1 MKRYVDVNDEE
12 KEYFSP
18 YFEFYYVHKY
28 MLVPTFQAVHMCLGT
43 IPVFRQQNVLGGLGQ
58 KRGIFTDVLYM
69 LT

>member
-28 MLVPTFQAVHMCLGT
+28 IYLVPTFQAVHTYYLGT
-43 IPVFRQQNVLGGLGQ
+43 IPIFRQPKVGGWGQ
-58 KRGIFTDVLYM
+58 KRQFLLMFFTI
-69 LT
+69 